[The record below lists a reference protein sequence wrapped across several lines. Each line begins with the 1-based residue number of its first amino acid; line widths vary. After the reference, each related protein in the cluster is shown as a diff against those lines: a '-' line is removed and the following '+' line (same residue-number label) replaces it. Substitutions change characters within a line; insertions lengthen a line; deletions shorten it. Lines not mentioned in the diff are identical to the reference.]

1 MMRCLRTKS
10 VLKLRSC
17 AQPHD
22 HDSDGIM
29 IALRRIAEGIKRRRI
44 RRRENKA
51 ARDALCR
58 AGNKKERTV
67 HRNGE
72 VERESYLRLARLVIN
87 ARLNLHNKWRIIS
100 RRRYA
105 TD

>member
-1 MMRCLRTKS
+1 MPGWNLEAARN
-10 VLKLRSC
+10 
-17 AQPHD
+17 HND

-29 IALRRIAEGIKRRRI
+29 VALRRIAEGIKRRRI

-72 VERESYLRLARLVIN
+72 VERESYLA
-87 ARLNLHNKWRIIS
+87 IS
-100 RRRYA
+100 APRDKRTIKFA
-105 TD
+105 

>member
-1 MMRCLRTKS
+1 
-10 VLKLRSC
+10 
-17 AQPHD
+17 
-22 HDSDGIM
+22 M
-29 IALRRIAEGIKRRRI
+29 IASRRIAEGIKRGRI
-44 RRRENKA
+44 RHRENKA

-58 AGNKKERTV
+58 TGNKKERT

-72 VERESYLRLARLVIN
+72 VERENYLRLARLAIN

-105 TD
+105 AD